1 MDLKIRKLEECDF
14 EEASRMIFHTFYK
27 YILPTYT
34 IEGIEFFRDTTSPIS
49 FKMNTFDGSVTL
61 YGAFLEDT
69 LVGVIGKR
77 GTNHICLFFT
87 HKDYMGKG
95 VGKKLFNYFLTTTKN
110 EFPVTV
116 NASDFG
122 IPIYKKLGFVKT
134 GERKEENGTV
144 FTPMKYVAKVAKN

>member
-1 MDLKIRKLEECDF
+1 MEITIRKLEDADF

-34 IEGIEFFRDTTSPIS
+34 TEGIEFFRDTTSAMS
-49 FKMNTFDGSVTL
+49 FRMNTFDGSVTL
-61 YGAFLEDT
+61 YGAYYEET

-87 HKDYMGKG
+87 HKDYMGRG
-95 VGKKLFNYFLTTTKN
+95 IGKRLFSHFLSTTKKDV
-110 EFPVTV
+110 PVTV

-122 IPIYKKLGFVKT
+122 IPIYERLGFKKD

-144 FTPMKYVAKVAKN
+144 YTPMKYVDKDREN

>member
-1 MDLKIRKLEECDF
+1 MDLIIRKLEDADF

-34 IEGIEFFRDTTSPIS
+34 TEGVEFFRDTTSPMS

-61 YGAFLEDT
+61 YGAFLENT

-95 VGKKLFNYFLTTTKN
+95 IGKKLFNYFLSTTKK
-110 EFPVTV
+110 EIPVTV

-122 IPIYKKLGFVKT
+122 IPIYKKLGFIKA

-144 FTPMKYVAKVAKN
+144 YTHMKYVDNDSEN